1 MEKLEI
7 TNNRTFDKDKI
18 IDALKITFLNIEND
32 DTISV
37 EEKVKIII
45 YTTSIVCAT
54 IAVQPIPFVDAI
66 LLTPIQILMIV
77 NLTKVMQKD
86 IVTKENGDNTKNEY
100 EVEGNEILLIIAS
113 ATGAGLVAQ
122 QGLVGLYKT
131 FLPFVGAVTV
141 IPMAFAT
148 TFAIG
153 TVAKIVIEKRLKN
166 EEIDKLMIKTE
177 FNELLHIKEAEMKE
191 KDDLIGFLNKEIE
204 KLDSENNQY
213 KLEISHL
220 EEELE
225 KVHEKIEQASIMR
238 NDLVTIID
246 DNVMISQT
254 IFDEIDHATE
264 SIYLSIYDISEYDL
278 LSKLEE
284 KSKEGLEI
292 KILTD
297 YHKIMGNFLEHGFTN
312 EHGSSQTT
320 YGRKT
325 LQRLKNCFKHKN
337 VTVRMFG
344 KDTKGIHHRKDIILD
359 GKVLISGSANFTKRA
374 FTKNMET
381 VFLVKDQHLV
391 QQKINC
397 FERLFYSDKVSFLEK
412 SLLRD

>member
-1 MEKLEI
+1 MDI
-7 TNNRTFDKDKI
+7 TNKKTFDKDII
-18 IDALKITFLNIEND
+18 IDALKITFFNLESD
-32 DTISV
+32 DTLST
-37 EEKVKIII
+37 EEKVKTII
-45 YTTSIVCAT
+45 YTTSIICAAIT
-54 IAVQPIPFVDAI
+54 IQPIPFIDAI
-66 LLTPIQILMIV
+66 LLTPIQLLMIV
-77 NLTKVMQKD
+77 NLTTVMQKE
-86 IVTKENGDNTKNEY
+86 IAIKENGNYIKNAY
-100 EVEGNEILLIIAS
+100 EVEGKEILLTIAS

-131 FLPFVGAVTV
+131 FMPFVGAVTA

-153 TVAKIVIEKRLKN
+153 TVAKTVIEKRLKN
-166 EEIDKLMIKTE
+166 EEVDKEMIKNE
-177 FNELLHIKEAEMKE
+177 FNELLHFKEAEMKE
-191 KDDLIGFLNKEIE
+191 KDDLIGFLNEEIN
-204 KLDSENNQY
+204 KLGSENSHY
-213 KLEISHL
+213 KVEISRL
-220 EEELE
+220 EEELDE
-225 KVHEKIEQASIMR
+225 VHEKIEQASIMR

-246 DNVMISQT
+246 DNVEISET
-254 IFDEIDHATE
+254 IFVEIDNATE

-278 LSKLEE
+278 LSKLEK

-297 YHKIMGNFLEHGFTN
+297 YHKTMGNFLENGFTN

-320 YGRKT
+320 YSKKT

-381 VFLVKDQHLV
+381 IFLVKDQHLV